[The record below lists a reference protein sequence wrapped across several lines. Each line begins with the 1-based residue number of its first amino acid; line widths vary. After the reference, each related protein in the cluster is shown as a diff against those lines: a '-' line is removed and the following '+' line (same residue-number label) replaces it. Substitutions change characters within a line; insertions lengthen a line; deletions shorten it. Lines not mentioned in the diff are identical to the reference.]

1 MLRKI
6 AGVFLAFSFAGLS
19 WAQQIDLNKAT
30 EVELDALKGVGPV
43 LTKAVM
49 DERKKAAF
57 KDWEDATSRVK
68 GLGTQKASSLS
79 EQGVRV
85 QGSAY
90 TAKSAGTAAEK
101 KPAKAADSAKDA
113 PKDIRYRDKLVL
125 LLSIIFRDG
134 CITFSLSAC
143 GGHACAPPGHR
154 RIFWNSKVCPP
165 IIIVR
170 QLCSK

>member
-1 MLRKI
+1 MLKKI
-6 AGVFLAFSFAGLS
+6 TGALLAFGFAGLT

-49 DERKKAAF
+49 DERKKAPF

-68 GLGTQKASSLS
+68 GLGPQKASSLS

-90 TAKSAGTAAEK
+90 N
-101 KPAKAADSAKDA
+101 AKAAHQK
-113 PKDIRYRDKLVL
+113 P
-125 LLSIIFRDG
+125 
-134 CITFSLSAC
+134 
-143 GGHACAPPGHR
+143 APPK
-154 RIFWNSKVCPP
+154 N
-165 IIIVR
+165 
-170 QLCSK
+170 

>member
-1 MLRKI
+1 MLKKI

-19 WAQQIDLNKAT
+19 WAQQIDLNKAS

-49 DERKKAAF
+49 DERKKAPF

-68 GLGTQKASSLS
+68 GLGPQKASSLS

-90 TAKSAGTAAEK
+90 NVKVADK
-101 KPAKAADSAKDA
+101 KPAASKDVSADKAAAKPTKPADA
-113 PKDIRYRDKLVL
+113 AAK
-125 LLSIIFRDG
+125 
-134 CITFSLSAC
+134 A
-143 GGHACAPPGHR
+143 APAK
-154 RIFWNSKVCPP
+154 N
-165 IIIVR
+165 
-170 QLCSK
+170 

>member
-1 MLRKI
+1 MWKKI
-6 AGVFLAFSFAGLS
+6 AGVLLTIGFAGLT

-49 DERKKAAF
+49 DERKKAPF

-68 GLGTQKASSLS
+68 GLGPQKASSLS

-90 TAKSAGTAAEK
+90 AVKVADK
-101 KPAKAADSAKDA
+101 KPAASKDASADKAAAKPAKPAEAAAKPA
-113 PKDIRYRDKLVL
+113 PVK
-125 LLSIIFRDG
+125 
-134 CITFSLSAC
+134 
-143 GGHACAPPGHR
+143 
-154 RIFWNSKVCPP
+154 N
-165 IIIVR
+165 
-170 QLCSK
+170 

>member
-1 MLRKI
+1 MWKKI
-6 AGVFLAFSFAGLS
+6 AGVLLTLGFAGLT

-49 DERKKAAF
+49 DERKKAPF

-68 GLGTQKASSLS
+68 GLGPQKASSLS

-90 TAKSAGTAAEK
+90 TVKVADQKPAAKDASADKAA
-101 KPAKAADSAKDA
+101 AKAAKPADAAAKTA
-113 PKDIRYRDKLVL
+113 PAK
-125 LLSIIFRDG
+125 
-134 CITFSLSAC
+134 
-143 GGHACAPPGHR
+143 
-154 RIFWNSKVCPP
+154 N
-165 IIIVR
+165 
-170 QLCSK
+170 